1 MQINTDG
8 LIIREQSIGESDRLV
23 TVLTREQGI
32 LRAFV
37 RGAKA
42 MKSRSASSTQLLCYS
57 RLSIYEGREKYI
69 IDEAE
74 PIEVFFS
81 LRTDF
86 EKLSLAQ
93 YFCELALALTPEKME
108 AGGFLRLVLNA
119 LYFLGKGKLPAAQI
133 KAIVEMRMLS
143 LAGFMPDLVCCAQC
157 GAYEADQMY
166 FMVKQG
172 SLYCGSCYPQFA
184 PGGVLMNRGVTT
196 ALRHT
201 IYADFNKVFSF
212 TLPAKDL
219 EALAKA
225 SERYLL
231 NTVERS
237 FATLDFYKQICV
249 PSSPDI

>member
-74 PIEVFFS
+74 PIEVVFS

-86 EKLSLAQ
+86 ENA
-93 YFCELALALTPEKME
+93 FPCPI
-108 AGGFLRLVLNA
+108 FL
-119 LYFLGKGKLPAAQI
+119 
-133 KAIVEMRMLS
+133 
-143 LAGFMPDLVCCAQC
+143 
-157 GAYEADQMY
+157 
-166 FMVKQG
+166 
-172 SLYCGSCYPQFA
+172 
-184 PGGVLMNRGVTT
+184 
-196 ALRHT
+196 
-201 IYADFNKVFSF
+201 
-212 TLPAKDL
+212 
-219 EALAKA
+219 
-225 SERYLL
+225 
-231 NTVERS
+231 
-237 FATLDFYKQICV
+237 
-249 PSSPDI
+249 

>member
-1 MQINTDG
+1 MKATAGNGID
-8 LIIREQSIGESDRLV
+8 
-23 TVLTREQGI
+23 QGAGNPAGFCPG
-32 LRAFV
+32 RQ
-37 RGAKA
+37 A

-93 YFCELALALTPEKME
+93 YFCELALALAPEKWRR
-108 AGGFLRLVLNA
+108 GTFLRLVLNA

-212 TLPAKDL
+212 TL
-219 EALAKA
+219 
-225 SERYLL
+225 
-231 NTVERS
+231 
-237 FATLDFYKQICV
+237 
-249 PSSPDI
+249 SSQGFGSLGEGF